1 MDEAECPPPTGW
13 KRAKTHSVFGLA
25 PGRQLPLPEAD
36 AALWQSLA
44 KNTEPAAG
52 KAADMLFPDRPSKR
66 DDFYSELCSKRSRGL
81 ARVWT
86 LEREG
91 NIICTVGAY
100 ALANGQA
107 YMACGETV
115 EALRGKGVGGRLIV
129 EMANALAAEGWMPVF
144 LCSPER
150 VHFYTRLGFE
160 KMGVESTGASV
171 FNINAIMAGDL
182 EFGIAQADR
191 QYQAYNGLSEWEGKP
206 QKDLRAVFALAP
218 EAVTFVAAEDSG
230 IKSLK
235 DAKGKVVNIGNPG
248 SGNRQNAIDVFEAAG
263 INIEKDLK
271 AESIKAADAP
281 RMLQD
286 GRIDGFF
293 YTVGHPNGNIKEAT
307 AGKRKTRIV
316 SITDIEPLVK
326 KFPYYSLTNIDM
338 AQYPEATNANEKVTT
353 VGMLATFVTSAKVPD
368 DVVYAITKEVFE
380 NLDEF
385 KKLHPALEGL
395 TRETMLE
402 GLTAPIHPGALKY
415 YKEAGL
421 MK

>member
-1 MDEAECPPPTGW
+1 MSHVKTVLAAVLVSVMALSAPVGVQ
-13 KRAKTHSVFGLA
+13 AKTKLTLGTASMGGNYFNMG
-25 PGRQLPLPEAD
+25 
-36 AALWQSLA
+36 AAIA
-44 KNTEPAAG
+44 K
-52 KAADMLFPDRPSKR
+52 
-66 DDFYSELCSKRSRGL
+66 
-81 ARVWT
+81 
-86 LEREG
+86 
-91 NIICTVGAY
+91 
-100 ALANGQA
+100 
-107 YMACGETV
+107 
-115 EALRGKGVGGRLIV
+115 
-129 EMANALAAEGWMPVF
+129 
-144 LCSPER
+144 
-150 VHFYTRLGFE
+150 
-160 KMGVESTGASV
+160 V
-171 FNINAIMAGDL
+171 FNDKATGYTLTAQATGGSAFNLTAIEDKEL
-182 EFGIAQADR
+182 DFGISQGPAVMSAIAAQTVPSLRTVAN
-191 QYQAYNGLSEWEGKP
+191 YNGTP
-206 QKDLRAVFALAP
+206 QHVLVRTDA
-218 EAVTFVAAEDSG
+218 G

-338 AQYPEATNANEKVTT
+338 AQYPEAANANEKVTT

>member
-1 MDEAECPPPTGW
+1 MHKHLLAAVLSLAVAMTGASALEAHAKTTFVTIGTGGITGVYYPTGGAIA
-13 KRAKTHSVFGLA
+13 KIVKDKYDIRAT
-25 PGRQLPLPEAD
+25 
-36 AALWQSLA
+36 
-44 KNTEPAAG
+44 
-52 KAADMLFPDRPSKR
+52 
-66 DDFYSELCSKRSRGL
+66 
-81 ARVWT
+81 
-86 LEREG
+86 
-91 NIICTVGAY
+91 
-100 ALANGQA
+100 
-107 YMACGETV
+107 
-115 EALRGKGVGGRLIV
+115 
-129 EMANALAAEGWMPVF
+129 
-144 LCSPER
+144 
-150 VHFYTRLGFE
+150 
-160 KMGVESTGASV
+160 VESTGASV

>member
-1 MDEAECPPPTGW
+1 MHKHLLAAVLSLAVAMTGASALEAHAKTTFVTIGTGGITGVYYPTGGAIA
-13 KRAKTHSVFGLA
+13 KIVNAKKDKYDIRAT
-25 PGRQLPLPEAD
+25 
-36 AALWQSLA
+36 
-44 KNTEPAAG
+44 
-52 KAADMLFPDRPSKR
+52 
-66 DDFYSELCSKRSRGL
+66 
-81 ARVWT
+81 
-86 LEREG
+86 
-91 NIICTVGAY
+91 
-100 ALANGQA
+100 
-107 YMACGETV
+107 
-115 EALRGKGVGGRLIV
+115 
-129 EMANALAAEGWMPVF
+129 
-144 LCSPER
+144 
-150 VHFYTRLGFE
+150 
-160 KMGVESTGASV
+160 VESTGASV

-380 NLDEF
+380 NLDE
-385 KKLHPALEGL
+385 KA
-395 TRETMLE
+395 
-402 GLTAPIHPGALKY
+402 
-415 YKEAGL
+415 
-421 MK
+421 

>member
-1 MDEAECPPPTGW
+1 MHKHLLAAVLSLAVAMTGASALEAHAKTTFVTIGTGGITGVYYPTGGAIA
-13 KRAKTHSVFGLA
+13 KIVNAKKDKYDIRAT
-25 PGRQLPLPEAD
+25 
-36 AALWQSLA
+36 
-44 KNTEPAAG
+44 
-52 KAADMLFPDRPSKR
+52 
-66 DDFYSELCSKRSRGL
+66 
-81 ARVWT
+81 
-86 LEREG
+86 
-91 NIICTVGAY
+91 
-100 ALANGQA
+100 
-107 YMACGETV
+107 
-115 EALRGKGVGGRLIV
+115 
-129 EMANALAAEGWMPVF
+129 
-144 LCSPER
+144 
-150 VHFYTRLGFE
+150 
-160 KMGVESTGASV
+160 VESTGASV

-182 EFGIAQADR
+182 EFGIAQPDR

>member
-1 MDEAECPPPTGW
+1 
-13 KRAKTHSVFGLA
+13 
-25 PGRQLPLPEAD
+25 
-36 AALWQSLA
+36 
-44 KNTEPAAG
+44 
-52 KAADMLFPDRPSKR
+52 
-66 DDFYSELCSKRSRGL
+66 
-81 ARVWT
+81 
-86 LEREG
+86 
-91 NIICTVGAY
+91 
-100 ALANGQA
+100 
-107 YMACGETV
+107 
-115 EALRGKGVGGRLIV
+115 
-129 EMANALAAEGWMPVF
+129 
-144 LCSPER
+144 
-150 VHFYTRLGFE
+150 
-160 KMGVESTGASV
+160 MGS
-171 FNINAIMAGDL
+171 
-182 EFGIAQADR
+182 
-191 QYQAYNGLSEWEGKP
+191 KP

-235 DAKGKVVNIGNPG
+235 DAKGKVVNIGNPAPATARTPLTFRSRRHRYRKRPQG
-248 SGNRQNAIDVFEAAG
+248 RKHQ
-263 INIEKDLK
+263 
-271 AESIKAADAP
+271 AADAP

-385 KKLHPALEGL
+385 KKLHPASK
-395 TRETMLE
+395 
-402 GLTAPIHPGALKY
+402 A
-415 YKEAGL
+415 
-421 MK
+421 

>member
-1 MDEAECPPPTGW
+1 MHKHLLAAVLSLAVAMTGASALEAHAKTTFVTIGTGGITGVYYPTGGAIA
-13 KRAKTHSVFGLA
+13 KIVNAKKDKYDIRAT
-25 PGRQLPLPEAD
+25 
-36 AALWQSLA
+36 
-44 KNTEPAAG
+44 
-52 KAADMLFPDRPSKR
+52 
-66 DDFYSELCSKRSRGL
+66 
-81 ARVWT
+81 
-86 LEREG
+86 
-91 NIICTVGAY
+91 
-100 ALANGQA
+100 
-107 YMACGETV
+107 
-115 EALRGKGVGGRLIV
+115 
-129 EMANALAAEGWMPVF
+129 
-144 LCSPER
+144 
-150 VHFYTRLGFE
+150 
-160 KMGVESTGASV
+160 VESTGASV

-385 KKLHPALEGL
+385 KKLHPALD
-395 TRETMLE
+395 RETMLE

>member
-1 MDEAECPPPTGW
+1 MHKHLLAAVLSLAVAMTGASALEAHAKTTFVTIGTGGITGVYYPTGGAIA
-13 KRAKTHSVFGLA
+13 KIVNAKKDKYDIRAT
-25 PGRQLPLPEAD
+25 
-36 AALWQSLA
+36 
-44 KNTEPAAG
+44 
-52 KAADMLFPDRPSKR
+52 
-66 DDFYSELCSKRSRGL
+66 
-81 ARVWT
+81 
-86 LEREG
+86 
-91 NIICTVGAY
+91 
-100 ALANGQA
+100 
-107 YMACGETV
+107 
-115 EALRGKGVGGRLIV
+115 
-129 EMANALAAEGWMPVF
+129 
-144 LCSPER
+144 
-150 VHFYTRLGFE
+150 
-160 KMGVESTGASV
+160 VESTGASV

-218 EAVTFVAAEDSG
+218 EAVTFVAAEDYG

>member
-1 MDEAECPPPTGW
+1 MSKFQVVSEYQPAGD
-13 KRAKTHSVFGLA
+13 
-25 PGRQLPLPEAD
+25 QPEAI
-36 AALWQSLA
+36 A
-44 KNTEPAAG
+44 
-52 KAADMLFPDRPSKR
+52 
-66 DDFYSELCSKRSRGL
+66 
-81 ARVWT
+81 
-86 LEREG
+86 
-91 NIICTVGAY
+91 
-100 ALANGQA
+100 
-107 YMACGETV
+107 
-115 EALRGKGVGGRLIV
+115 
-129 EMANALAAEGWMPVF
+129 ALAAGIENGLDEQTLLGVTGSGKTFTMAKVIEAVQRPTLVLAHNKTLAAQ
-144 LCSPER
+144 LCAEFKEFFPNNAVEYFVSYYDYYQPEAYIPHTDTFIEKDSA
-150 VHFYTRLGFE
+150 VNEEIDRLRD
-160 KMGVESTGASV
+160 
-171 FNINAIMAGDL
+171 IMA
-182 EFGIAQADR
+182 
-191 QYQAYNGLSEWEGKP
+191 NGKGLVASI
-206 QKDLRAVFALAP
+206 
-218 EAVTFVAAEDSG
+218 EAREKEKTG

>member
-1 MDEAECPPPTGW
+1 MHKHLLAAVLSLAVAMTGASALEAHAKTTFVTIGTGGITGVYYPTGGAIA
-13 KRAKTHSVFGLA
+13 KIVNAKKDKYDIRAT
-25 PGRQLPLPEAD
+25 
-36 AALWQSLA
+36 
-44 KNTEPAAG
+44 
-52 KAADMLFPDRPSKR
+52 
-66 DDFYSELCSKRSRGL
+66 
-81 ARVWT
+81 
-86 LEREG
+86 
-91 NIICTVGAY
+91 
-100 ALANGQA
+100 
-107 YMACGETV
+107 
-115 EALRGKGVGGRLIV
+115 
-129 EMANALAAEGWMPVF
+129 
-144 LCSPER
+144 
-150 VHFYTRLGFE
+150 
-160 KMGVESTGASV
+160 VESTGASV

-338 AQYPEATNANEKVTT
+338 AQYREATNANEKVTT

>member
-1 MDEAECPPPTGW
+1 MHKHLLAAVLSLAVAMTGASALEAHAKTTFVTIGTGGITGVYYPTGGAIA
-13 KRAKTHSVFGLA
+13 KIVNAKKDKYDIRAT
-25 PGRQLPLPEAD
+25 
-36 AALWQSLA
+36 
-44 KNTEPAAG
+44 
-52 KAADMLFPDRPSKR
+52 
-66 DDFYSELCSKRSRGL
+66 
-81 ARVWT
+81 
-86 LEREG
+86 
-91 NIICTVGAY
+91 
-100 ALANGQA
+100 
-107 YMACGETV
+107 
-115 EALRGKGVGGRLIV
+115 
-129 EMANALAAEGWMPVF
+129 
-144 LCSPER
+144 
-150 VHFYTRLGFE
+150 
-160 KMGVESTGASV
+160 VESTGASV

-218 EAVTFVAAEDSG
+218 EA
-230 IKSLK
+230 
-235 DAKGKVVNIGNPG
+235 
-248 SGNRQNAIDVFEAAG
+248 GNRQNAIDVFEAAG

-338 AQYPEATNANEKVTT
+338 AQYPEAANANEKVTT